1 MLLLGHALPRRP
13 PARLRAESAVAGT
26 SLFAHGARLPG
37 GGLSPEI
44 PVRALL
50 AYGFLRAPLALLELP
65 LFVLLP
71 AFYGREAGLSLA
83 LVGLVL
89 FGARLIDALADPL
102 IGRAIDRTRGS
113 TDYRRWVIVACVP
126 LAAGFA
132 AMLHPPAWSTTG
144 LAVWLAAGS
153 VITYL
158 AWSTVTI
165 AHQAWGAELGTD
177 PATRVRIT
185 GVREACG
192 LAGVLASAALLEPRH
207 AGTLSILLAA
217 ALLLAAWLIR
227 YAPTPASATSA
238 VASNAPGHPTSSE
251 SEPTDR
257 NAPWRTLF
265 AERAFTRLLAVF
277 MLNGTASALPATLVL
292 FFVADVLGD
301 ASRAPLFLLI
311 YFAAAALGMPLWIR
325 LGVRVGAK
333 RSWLIGMVAS
343 VLAFAWAFALGP
355 GEWLAFGVI
364 CGVTGLALGADLAMP
379 PALLAAVIAAAGG
392 RGAREGAYFGV
403 WSLAT
408 KLNLALAAGLGLP
421 LISLLGYQPGVAGTV
436 TQALSLAYA
445 ALPCL
450 IKSIAA
456 WLLWRLPN
464 PDLATAGP
472 PNHRMDA

>member
-1 MLLLGHALPRRP
+1 M
-13 PARLRAESAVAGT
+13 AGT
-26 SLFAHGARLPG
+26 ALFTQGARLSG
-37 GGLSPEI
+37 SGHSPQL
-44 PVRALL
+44 PMRALL

-102 IGRAIDRTRGS
+102 IGRAIDRTRGA
-113 TDYRRWVIVACVP
+113 TDYRRWIIAGCVP
-126 LAAGFA
+126 LAAGFV
-132 AMLHPPAWSTTG
+132 AMLHPPAWSATG

-192 LAGVLASAALLEPRH
+192 LAGVLASAALLEPQH
-207 AGTLSILLAA
+207 VSTLSALLVG
-217 ALLLAAWLIR
+217 ALLLAAWLVR
-227 YAPTPASATSA
+227 HAPTPVTASPPD
-238 VASNAPGHPTSSE
+238 APRHPTSAG
-251 SEPTDR
+251 PALAGR
-257 NAPWRTLF
+257 NAPWRELF
-265 AERAFTRLLAVF
+265 ADRAFTRLLAVF

-333 RSWLIGMVAS
+333 RAWLVGMVAS

-355 GEWLAFGVI
+355 GDWLAFGVI
-364 CGVTGLALGADLAMP
+364 CAVTGLALGADLAMP
-379 PALLAAVIAAAGG
+379 PALLAAAIAAAGG
-392 RGAREGAYFGV
+392 SGAREGAYFGV

-450 IKSIAA
+450 IKSAAA

>member
-1 MLLLGHALPRRP
+1 M
-13 PARLRAESAVAGT
+13 
-26 SLFAHGARLPG
+26 
-37 GGLSPEI
+37 
-44 PVRALL
+44 RALL
-50 AYGFLRAPLALLELP
+50 SYGFLRAPLALLELP

-102 IGRAIDRTRGS
+102 IGRAIDRTRGA
-113 TDYRRWVIVACVP
+113 TDYRRWVIAGCVP
-126 LAAGFA
+126 LAAGFV

-153 VITYL
+153 VVTYL

-165 AHQAWGAELGTD
+165 AHQAWGAELGTN

-192 LAGVLASAALLEPRH
+192 LAGVLASAALLEPQH
-207 AGTLSILLAA
+207 VSTLSALLVG
-217 ALLLAAWLIR
+217 ALLLAAWLLR
-227 YAPTPASATSA
+227 HAPTPVPVSSPD
-238 VASNAPGHPTSSE
+238 APSHRTSSGPAPVGR
-251 SEPTDR
+251 S
-257 NAPWRTLF
+257 APWRELF
-265 AERAFTRLLAVF
+265 ADRAFTRLLAVF

-333 RSWLIGMVAS
+333 PAWLVGMVAS

-355 GEWLAFGVI
+355 GDWLAFGVI
-364 CGVTGLALGADLAMP
+364 CAVTGLALGADLAMP
-379 PALLAAVIAAAGG
+379 PALLAAAIAAAGG
-392 RGAREGAYFGV
+392 SGAREGAYFGV

-450 IKSIAA
+450 IKSVAA

>member
-1 MLLLGHALPRRP
+1 M
-13 PARLRAESAVAGT
+13 
-26 SLFAHGARLPG
+26 AHGARLPEG
-37 GGLSPEI
+37 GRSPGLPT
-44 PVRALL
+44 RALL

-102 IGRAIDRTRGS
+102 IGRAIDRTRGV
-113 TDYRRWVIVACVP
+113 TDYRRWVVVACVP

-132 AMLHPPAWSTTG
+132 AMLHPPAWSTAG

-153 VITYL
+153 VVTYL

-177 PATRVRIT
+177 PATRVRVT
-185 GVREACG
+185 GIREACG
-192 LAGVLASAALLEPRH
+192 LAGVLASAALLDPRH
-207 AGTLSILLAA
+207 VSTLSVLLAG
-217 ALLLAAWLIR
+217 ALLLAAWLVR
-227 YAPTPASATSA
+227 HAPTPGPAPVT
-238 VASNAPGHPTSSE
+238 VASDAPRGPAVSGPAPIART
-251 SEPTDR
+251 
-257 NAPWRTLF
+257 APWRELF
-265 AERAFTRLLAVF
+265 SHRAFTRLLAVF

-301 ASRAPLFLLI
+301 ASRAPLFLLT
-311 YFAAAALGMPLWIR
+311 YFAAAAIGMPLWIR

-333 RSWLIGMVAS
+333 RAWLIGMVAS

-364 CGVTGLALGADLAMP
+364 CAVTGLALGADLAMP
-379 PALLAAVIAAAGG
+379 PALLAAVIAVAGG
-392 RGAREGAYFGV
+392 SGAREGAYFGV

-436 TQALSLAYA
+436 TEALSFAYA

-450 IKSIAA
+450 IKTAAA

-464 PDLATAGP
+464 PDLAAAGP
-472 PNHRMDA
+472 PSQRMDA

>member
-1 MLLLGHALPRRP
+1 M
-13 PARLRAESAVAGT
+13 AGT
-26 SLFAHGARLPG
+26 PLLAHGARLPEG
-37 GGLSPEI
+37 GRSPGLPT
-44 PVRALL
+44 RALL

-102 IGRAIDRTRGS
+102 IGRAIDRTRGV
-113 TDYRRWVIVACVP
+113 TDYRRWVVVACVP

-132 AMLHPPAWSTTG
+132 AMLHPPAWSTAG

-153 VITYL
+153 VVTYL

-177 PATRVRIT
+177 PATRVRVT
-185 GVREACG
+185 GIREACG
-192 LAGVLASAALLEPRH
+192 LAGVLASAALLDPRH
-207 AGTLSILLAA
+207 VSTLSVLLAG
-217 ALLLAAWLIR
+217 ALLLAAWLVR
-227 YAPTPASATSA
+227 HAPTPGPAPVT
-238 VASNAPGHPTSSE
+238 VASDAPRGPAVSGPAPIART
-251 SEPTDR
+251 
-257 NAPWRTLF
+257 APWRELF
-265 AERAFTRLLAVF
+265 SHRAFTRLLAVF

-301 ASRAPLFLLI
+301 ASRAPLFLLT
-311 YFAAAALGMPLWIR
+311 YFAAAAIGMPLWIR

-333 RSWLIGMVAS
+333 RAWLIGMVAS

-364 CGVTGLALGADLAMP
+364 CAVTGLALGADLAMP

-392 RGAREGAYFGV
+392 SGAREGAYFGV

-436 TQALSLAYA
+436 TEALSFAYA

-450 IKSIAA
+450 IKTAAA

-464 PDLATAGP
+464 PDLAAAGP
-472 PNHRMDA
+472 PSQRMDA

>member
-1 MLLLGHALPRRP
+1 
-13 PARLRAESAVAGT
+13 VAGT
-26 SLFAHGARLPG
+26 PLLAHGAHAPG
-37 GGLSPEI
+37 SGLSPGLST
-44 PVRALL
+44 RALL

-102 IGRAIDRTRGS
+102 IGRAIDRTRGV
-113 TDYRRWVIVACVP
+113 TDYRRWVVVACVP

-153 VITYL
+153 VVTYL

-165 AHQAWGAELGTD
+165 AHQAWGAELGAD
-177 PATRVRIT
+177 PATRVRVT
-185 GVREACG
+185 GLREACG
-192 LAGVLASAALLEPRH
+192 LAGVLASAALLDPRH
-207 AGTLSILLAA
+207 VSTLSVLLAG
-217 ALLLAAWLIR
+217 ALLLAAWLVR
-227 YAPTPASATSA
+227 HAPTPVPAPVTGASDAPRGPA
-238 VASNAPGHPTSSE
+238 VSGPAPIA
-251 SEPTDR
+251 R
-257 NAPWRTLF
+257 IAPWRQLF
-265 AERAFTRLLAVF
+265 AHRAFTRLLAVF

-311 YFAAAALGMPLWIR
+311 YFAAAAIGMPLWIR
-325 LGVRVGAK
+325 LGVRLGAK
-333 RSWLIGMVAS
+333 RAWLFGMVAS

-355 GEWLAFGVI
+355 GEWVAFGVI
-364 CGVTGLALGADLAMP
+364 CAVTGLALGADLAMP
-379 PALLAAVIAAAGG
+379 PALLAAVIAAAGESG
-392 RGAREGAYFGV
+392 SREGAYFGL

-436 TQALSLAYA
+436 TEALSFAYA

-450 IKSIAA
+450 IKTAAA

-464 PDLATAGP
+464 PDLAAAGP
-472 PNHRMDA
+472 PSHRMDA

>member
-1 MLLLGHALPRRP
+1 MAGTTLFSQGARPSGSGHAPELPM
-13 PARLRAESAVAGT
+13 
-26 SLFAHGARLPG
+26 
-37 GGLSPEI
+37 
-44 PVRALL
+44 RALL
-50 AYGFLRAPLALLELP
+50 SYGFLRAPLALLELP

-102 IGRAIDRTRGS
+102 IGRAIDRTRGA
-113 TDYRRWVIVACVP
+113 TDYRRWVIAGCVP
-126 LAAGFA
+126 LAVGFV

-144 LAVWLAAGS
+144 VAVWLAAGS

-177 PATRVRIT
+177 RATRVRIT

-192 LAGVLASAALLEPRH
+192 LAGVLASAALLEPQH
-207 AGTLSILLAA
+207 VSTLSALLVG
-217 ALLLAAWLIR
+217 ALLLAAWLLR
-227 YAPTPASATSA
+227 HAPTPMPASSPD
-238 VASNAPGHPTSSE
+238 APSHPTSSG
-251 SEPTDR
+251 PAPVDR
-257 NAPWRTLF
+257 TAPWRELF
-265 AERAFTRLLAVF
+265 ADRAFTRLLAVF

-333 RSWLIGMVAS
+333 PAWLVGMVAS

-355 GEWLAFGVI
+355 GDWLAFGVI
-364 CGVTGLALGADLAMP
+364 CAVTGLALGADLAMP
-379 PALLAAVIAAAGG
+379 PALLAAAIAAAGG
-392 RGAREGAYFGV
+392 SGAREGAYFGV

-450 IKSIAA
+450 IKSAAA

-472 PNHRMDA
+472 PSHRMDA

>member
-1 MLLLGHALPRRP
+1 M
-13 PARLRAESAVAGT
+13 
-26 SLFAHGARLPG
+26 
-37 GGLSPEI
+37 
-44 PVRALL
+44 RALL
-50 AYGFLRAPLALLELP
+50 SYGFLRAPLALLELP

-102 IGRAIDRTRGS
+102 IGRAIDRTRGA
-113 TDYRRWVIVACVP
+113 TDYRRWVVAGCVP
-126 LAAGFA
+126 LAAGFV

-165 AHQAWGAELGTD
+165 AHQAWGAELGTNS
-177 PATRVRIT
+177 ATRVRIT

-192 LAGVLASAALLEPRH
+192 LAGVLASAALLEPQH
-207 AGTLSILLAA
+207 VSTLSALLVG
-217 ALLLAAWLIR
+217 ALLLAAWLLGR
-227 YAPTPASATSA
+227 APTPMPASSQD
-238 VASNAPGHPTSSE
+238 APGCPTASG
-251 SEPTDR
+251 PTPAGR
-257 NAPWRTLF
+257 SAPWRELF
-265 AERAFTRLLAVF
+265 ADRSFTRLLAVF

-325 LGVRVGAK
+325 LAVRVGAK
-333 RSWLIGMVAS
+333 PAWLVGMVAS
-343 VLAFAWAFALGP
+343 VLAFAWAFALGS
-355 GEWLAFGVI
+355 GDWLAFGVI
-364 CGVTGLALGADLAMP
+364 CAVTGLALGADLAMP
-379 PALLAAVIAAAGG
+379 PALLAAAIAAAGG
-392 RGAREGAYFGV
+392 SGAREGAYFGV

-450 IKSIAA
+450 IKSVAA

>member
-1 MLLLGHALPRRP
+1 M
-13 PARLRAESAVAGT
+13 AGT
-26 SLFAHGARLPG
+26 PLSAHGARLPG
-37 GGLSPEI
+37 GGLSPKL
-44 PVRALL
+44 PMRALL

-102 IGRAIDRTRGS
+102 IGRAIDRTRGV
-113 TDYRRWVIVACVP
+113 TDYRRWVVVACVP
-126 LAAGFA
+126 LAAGFV

-153 VITYL
+153 VVTYL

-177 PATRVRIT
+177 PATRVRVT
-185 GVREACG
+185 GIREACG
-192 LAGVLASAALLEPRH
+192 LAGVLASAALLDPKH
-207 AGTLSILLAA
+207 VSTLSALLAG
-217 ALLLAAWLIR
+217 ALLLATWLAR
-227 YAPTPASATSA
+227 HAPRPVSAPSAGASDVS
-238 VASNAPGHPTSSE
+238 GDPTS
-251 SEPTDR
+251 PGPAPIGRT
-257 NAPWRTLF
+257 APWRELF
-265 AERAFTRLLAVF
+265 AHRAFTRLLAVF

-325 LGVRVGAK
+325 FGVRVGAK
-333 RSWLIGMVAS
+333 RAWLIGMVAS

-364 CGVTGLALGADLAMP
+364 CAVTGLALGADLAMP

-392 RGAREGAYFGV
+392 SGAREGAYFGV

-450 IKSIAA
+450 IKTAAA

-464 PDLATAGP
+464 PDLAAAGP
-472 PNHRMDA
+472 TSHRMDA